1 MDLSTIFKFGGK
13 VSALIRAYKSQ
24 TIGEFH
30 LAENEPF
37 LKIDNIAVNF
47 SYSKIDATATSGREV
62 HLNHNGEVLTG
73 ITLQGIP
80 LNSRTNALIYTTLKN
95 QQLTSGFEVVECEN
109 NTIVLNKNNVSDLF
123 VYNANKELVLSL
135 ATAGKI
141 VTNDKLVDE
150 EYTVFYNYAAE
161 TTPAYAL
168 SSPAISYLTI
178 ELFAQGNL
186 DDTTSKA
193 YLKLLRCK
201 LNTSAKNTI
210 NYENTVNTI
219 NLEFEVI
226 DGTKPDNY
234 LIIG

>member
-1 MDLSTIFKFGGK
+1 M
-13 VSALIRAYKSQ
+13 
-24 TIGEFH
+24 
-30 LAENEPF
+30 
-37 LKIDNIAVNF
+37 
-47 SYSKIDATATSGREV
+47 
-62 HLNHNGEVLTG
+62 
-73 ITLQGIP
+73 
-80 LNSRTNALIYTTLKN
+80 
-95 QQLTSGFEVVECEN
+95 
-109 NTIVLNKNNVSDLF
+109 
-123 VYNANKELVLSL
+123 SL